1 MKRVMAII
9 IVLFLFCIVYEFG
22 VLLFIKKYD
31 YSYTFTKDNKKY
43 KIEEIYN
50 YSNKEHLYTI
60 KVNVDKDTFIYLV
73 NHNFRKEKE
82 IIEDLLVYKENNLN
96 CIFPIFKDNVLS
108 NIQCSDNNH
117 KLYSYDYLLQQNDE
131 RVLKIKNEIE
141 KNGYS
146 IHSWK
151 ETNNETKDLN
161 AIGTTLS
168 YYTDFI
174 PNYNV
179 VVWNYKGVFSINK
192 KETKVNQF
200 LNFDVYDSKYLTL
213 TNSNMYIMNAEEIEP
228 SFDKIYIV
236 NLNDGKQKS
245 IDVLDSSVST
255 NSYFNGVYQDD
266 IYFIDSNSNTQ
277 YKINS
282 KEQKLKVTS
291 KQNKVKYY
299 DGKKLIDKE
308 VSSISNSNIIFYSN
322 AVNEKITKEYNTTD
336 IRKSNNHYYFKT
348 NNGNIYMCLN
358 KKYNNPILLF
368 NNLDFKEWSVV
379 DDTIFGIVG
388 NTLYAYNPK
397 YGLKP
402 IIIYN
407 EFYYHTK
414 NMYGAIRK

>member
-1 MKRVMAII
+1 
-9 IVLFLFCIVYEFG
+9 
-22 VLLFIKKYD
+22 
-31 YSYTFTKDNKKY
+31 
-43 KIEEIYN
+43 
-50 YSNKEHLYTI
+50 
-60 KVNVDKDTFIYLV
+60 
-73 NHNFRKEKE
+73 
-82 IIEDLLVYKENNLN
+82 
-96 CIFPIFKDNVLS
+96 
-108 NIQCSDNNH
+108 
-117 KLYSYDYLLQQNDE
+117 
-131 RVLKIKNEIE
+131 
-141 KNGYS
+141 
-146 IHSWK
+146 
-151 ETNNETKDLN
+151 
-161 AIGTTLS
+161 
-168 YYTDFI
+168 
-174 PNYNV
+174 
-179 VVWNYKGVFSINK
+179 
-192 KETKVNQF
+192 
-200 LNFDVYDSKYLTL
+200 
-213 TNSNMYIMNAEEIEP
+213 MYIMNAEEIEP

-336 IRKSNNHYYFKT
+336 IRKSNDHYYFKT

-388 NTLYAYNPK
+388 NTLYAYNPT